1 MQRNTMDADEMSLIK
16 LVSSDDFMELR
27 QAAYEARLYIEE
39 SKERQRQHEQQMM
52 DKQIQSEKESEEK
65 KYELEYAKLDTTLER
80 ERLKSVSEAS
90 RGVNYEDAVDM
101 INQEADRAI
110 QAEENNYNRSVQE
123 RKLSADLTNK
133 INNFNLGLERINL
146 EKEKINL
153 KREELANNR
162 YVATVNKN

>member
-1 MQRNTMDADEMSLIK
+1 
-16 LVSSDDFMELR
+16 
-27 QAAYEARLYIEE
+27 
-39 SKERQRQHEQQMM
+39 
-52 DKQIQSEKESEEK
+52 
-65 KYELEYAKLDTTLER
+65 
-80 ERLKSVSEAS
+80 
-90 RGVNYEDAVDM
+90 M

-110 QAEENNYNRSVQE
+110 QSEENNYNRSVQE